1 MVYDKQAVFARLS
14 PQFRTMTTPYIQSV
28 YNDGPYCGL
37 PDYPGIHGQTAI
49 VVGANGISGQYMLR
63 QLAKHPQRWTKVFS
77 LSRRLPQGFD
87 VPQIQHVSVDLLAG
101 VDSIQQA
108 LEVANVSADYVF
120 FFAYK
125 ESSGDDGK
133 LWGGQDQM
141 VVENSMSLSASTPL
155 ASLMGFLQVKCSAIS
170 FWL

>member
-1 MVYDKQAVFARLS
+1 MAT
-14 PQFRTMTTPYIQSV
+14 PQLQSV

-37 PDYPGIHGQTAI
+37 PDYPGIHGRRAI
-49 VVGANGISGQYMLR
+49 VVGATGVSGQYMLR
-63 QLAKHPQRWTKVFS
+63 LLAKHPQRWTKVFS
-77 LSRRLPQGFD
+77 LSRRPPQGID
-87 VPQIQHVSVDLLAG
+87 APQIQHVSVDLLAG

-141 VVENSMSLSASTPL
+141 VVENSLSLHLHPL
-155 ASLMGFLQVKCSAIS
+155 
-170 FWL
+170 